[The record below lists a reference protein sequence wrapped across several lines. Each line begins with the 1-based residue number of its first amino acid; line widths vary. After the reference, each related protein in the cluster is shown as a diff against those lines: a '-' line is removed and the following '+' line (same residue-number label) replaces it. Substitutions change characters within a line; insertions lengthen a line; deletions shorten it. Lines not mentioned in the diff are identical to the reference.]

1 MSHEENKGSRKEVEP
16 LENKYKN
23 KRVTVDGIGFD
34 SMKEA
39 RRYKELA
46 FLQKKGYIKDL
57 ELQKKFVLIP
67 KQMGEDGKVA
77 ERECSYVA
85 DFYYVDT
92 DTKKKVIED
101 VKGYRDGGAYR
112 IFSIKRKLVRLIYG
126 IAIKEI

>member
-1 MSHEENKGSRKEVEP
+1 MQKVRDRGGNVGSGGNV
-16 LENKYKN
+16 ENKYKN
-23 KRVTVDGIGFD
+23 KRVTVDGIEFD

-92 DTKKKVIED
+92 DTKK
-101 VKGYRDGGAYR
+101 R
-112 IFSIKRKLVRLIYG
+112 
-126 IAIKEI
+126 